1 MRYNVALDVATERS
15 KDLFTLP
22 GIHSALLLNVVAI
35 AIPWGGLHALGAYQL
50 SLRYLFTSALFST
63 TSLFSVW
70 RSAEYF
76 DLRRS
81 LWTSFFITVPLAIG
95 VPLEELGISYCS
107 LCYTSLLLG
116 SLISWSMGKSVRSKV
131 LPFILAVEAL
141 LVNGLSLQLF
151 LTLLMPII
159 SARLVGA
166 VVGSVTEPV
175 IGLRGFDGVRALA
188 DIVLGDSGASLE
200 DRLVERGVKG
210 FASYDVIRLGK
221 SVITTLDVH
230 PGPFRMGSH
239 DLPRKVVTHLRNMG
253 LNPIFLRRAC
263 SHERNLA
270 SSKLADELLEEVR
283 ESLGKV
289 STCCI
294 GEPVFAMSEEFEVSA
309 QRFGNTILFTVSGR
323 PLESFED
330 IPHEIEEV
338 LAKELGVGV
347 SVVDRHD
354 SLRRDWYE
362 MAFVDSELGQKLV
375 GILLELGKS
384 AIQGECHDRALVGY
398 RWDDPGWPSLGRGGI
413 GVLSLR
419 IRNSTI
425 SYVMIDGN
433 NMIPELR
440 DLIDELAP
448 RGVKIV
454 VSTTDTHETIS
465 TKNRYNPVGIEC
477 GTREDCLREKASY
490 LINLVKESIDSMV
503 EAKVECYRG
512 KAETVFMGSE
522 LMAMLSSLM
531 RSSRLAKPLL
541 ALALLPQVIV
551 PLLWI

>member
-22 GIHSALLLNVVAI
+22 GIYSALLLNII
-35 AIPWGGLHALGAYQL
+35 AITLPWSGLHVVGAHPS
-50 SLRYLFTSALFST
+50 SLRYLLTSALFST

-81 LWTSFFITVPLAIG
+81 LWTSFFVTVPLAFG
-95 VPLEELGISYCS
+95 VLLEGLSIPFYS
-107 LCYTSLLLG
+107 LCYASLLLA
-116 SLISWSMGKSVRSKV
+116 SLISWSMGKSTKSKV
-131 LPFILAVEAL
+131 LPFILAGEAIA
-141 LVNGLSLQLF
+141 VNGLSLQL
-151 LTLLMPII
+151 LSILVVSMI

-166 VVGSVTEPV
+166 VVGSITEPV
-175 IGLRGFDGVRALA
+175 IGLKGFDGVRALA

-200 DRLVERGVKG
+200 EKLMERGVKG
-210 FASYDVIRLGK
+210 FASFDVIKLGG
-221 SVITTLDVH
+221 SVITAIDVH

-239 DLPRKVVTHLRNMG
+239 DLPRRVLARLRDRG

-270 SSKLADELLEEVR
+270 SSKFTDEILEEIVR
-283 ESLGKV
+283 SLGKV
-289 STCCI
+289 TPCCV
-294 GEPVFAMSEEFEVSA
+294 GEPVFISNDGFEVSA
-309 QRFGNTILFTVSGR
+309 QRFDDTLLFTVSGR

-338 LAKELGVGV
+338 LARELGVNV

-362 MAFVDSELGQKLV
+362 MAFIDSELGQKLIR
-375 GILLELGKS
+375 ILLEVGRS
-384 AIQGECHDRALVGY
+384 ALQRECRESALVGY
-398 RWDDPGWPSLGRGGI
+398 RWDDPGWPSVGRGGV
-413 GVLSLR
+413 GVVSLR
-419 IRNSTI
+419 VGDITA
-425 SYVMIDGN
+425 SYMMIDGN
-433 NMIPELR
+433 NMVPELR

-448 RGVKIV
+448 RGVRVI

-465 TKNRYNPVGIEC
+465 TKHRYNPVGNEC
-477 GTREDCLREKASY
+477 RTEECLRGRASY
-490 LINLVKESIDSMV
+490 LIDLVKESIGSME

-512 KAETVFMGSE
+512 KVETVFMGSE

-531 RSSRLAKPLL
+531 GSSRLAKPLL
-541 ALALLPQVIV
+541 ALAMLPQIV
-551 PLLWI
+551 ALLLWV